1 MSDPYASER
10 HLDELQPKS
19 ESALAA
25 PSGSVFEVVD
35 SSNEETYWTL
45 GIWPTLQE
53 ALSALDVENPEDVG
67 CNEADEYDEH
77 RTIEVR
83 ERKIGWGGSGK
94 RVAKVEWKATWD
106 EAADEYK
113 WARVQTLNDKLSEVA
128 GRKPETV

>member
-1 MSDPYASER
+1 M
-10 HLDELQPKS
+10 
-19 ESALAA
+19 
-25 PSGSVFEVVD
+25 D

-53 ALSALDVENPEDVG
+53 ALSALDVENPEDFG

-106 EAADEYK
+106 EPSDEYK
-113 WARVQTLNDKLSEVA
+113 WARIQTPNDP
-128 GRKPETV
+128 R

>member
-1 MSDPYASER
+1 METNTQ
-10 HLDELQPKS
+10 QP
-19 ESALAA
+19 ETVTEAPAQGALAA
-25 PSGSVFEVVD
+25 LNGSVFEVVD

-45 GIWPTLQE
+45 GIWPTLQD

-94 RVAKVEWKATWD
+94 RVAKVEWKATWH
-106 EAADEYK
+106 EATDEYK
-113 WARVQTLNDKLSEVA
+113 WARVQTLNDKVSDPAL
-128 GRKPETV
+128 

>member
-1 MSDPYASER
+1 MKTDSQQSETVA
-10 HLDELQPKS
+10 EAKS
-19 ESALAA
+19 EATLAA

-53 ALSALDVENPEDVG
+53 ALAALDVENPEDVG

-83 ERKIGWGGSGK
+83 ERKIGWGGSGR

-106 EAADEYK
+106 EPADEYK
-113 WARVQTLNDKLSEVA
+113 WARVQTLNAPGDRLPGQPK
-128 GRKPETV
+128 T

>member
-1 MSDPYASER
+1 MKTDSQQSETVA
-10 HLDELQPKS
+10 EAKS
-19 ESALAA
+19 EATLAA

-53 ALSALDVENPEDVG
+53 ALAALDVENPEDVG

-83 ERKIGWGGSGK
+83 ERKIGWGGSGR

-106 EAADEYK
+106 EPADEYK
-113 WARVQTLNDKLSEVA
+113 WARVQTLNQ
-128 GRKPETV
+128 